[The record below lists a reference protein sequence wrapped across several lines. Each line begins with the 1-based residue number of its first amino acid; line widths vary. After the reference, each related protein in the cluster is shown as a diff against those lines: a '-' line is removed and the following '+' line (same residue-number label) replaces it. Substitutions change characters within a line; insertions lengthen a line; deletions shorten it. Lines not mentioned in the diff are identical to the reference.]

1 MRFTFFVESDQK
13 MRFVAMI
20 FILQVKQIILTVL
33 SESGLLQSLDTDYGI
48 CEVSGLVDQA
58 FSVKRAVCDFI
69 HLIDST
75 G

>member
-1 MRFTFFVESDQK
+1 MEPDQK

-58 FSVKRAVCDFI
+58 FSVKRAVCDFLII

>member
-1 MRFTFFVESDQK
+1 MESDQK

-58 FSVKRAVCDFI
+58 FSVKRAVCDFLII